1 MRLDVCTQLR
11 SERNSCLGMG
21 DAGVMQDLM
30 TEIVVHL
37 SKSHQQMARILDAKR
52 QVTVRMAH
60 LVQALPDEHP
70 KFNGLDGLLDSSS
83 QVTKS
88 VVSYLNSLAELQEA
102 VADSMTNVVKAMG
115 DSTTAEEE

>member
-1 MRLDVCTQLR
+1 
-11 SERNSCLGMG
+11 MG
-21 DAGVMQDLM
+21 DAANMQELL

-52 QVTVRMAH
+52 HVAVRMAH

-70 KFNGLDGLLDSSS
+70 QLNGLDGLLDSSS
-83 QVTKS
+83 NVTKG
-88 VVSYLNSLAELQEA
+88 VISYLNSLADLQEA

-115 DSTTAEEE
+115 DSADEE